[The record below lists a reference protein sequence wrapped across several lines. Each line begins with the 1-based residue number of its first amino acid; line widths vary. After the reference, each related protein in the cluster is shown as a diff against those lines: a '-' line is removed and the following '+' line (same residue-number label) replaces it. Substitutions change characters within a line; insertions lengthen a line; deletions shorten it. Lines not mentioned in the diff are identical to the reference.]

1 MTRLISSVNF
11 ANQINSHFYLEY
23 FRGIP
28 TNNNAEGYNSRLA
41 NKKTVGK
48 HPNVYLLS
56 NKIWK
61 ELREANDDAISIL
74 AGTGVKYL
82 KKSKFK
88 KTKKR
93 REGKSNIE

>member
-1 MTRLISSVNF
+1 M
-11 ANQINSHFYLEY
+11 
-23 FRGIP
+23 
-28 TNNNAEGYNSRLA
+28 
-41 NKKTVGK
+41 GK